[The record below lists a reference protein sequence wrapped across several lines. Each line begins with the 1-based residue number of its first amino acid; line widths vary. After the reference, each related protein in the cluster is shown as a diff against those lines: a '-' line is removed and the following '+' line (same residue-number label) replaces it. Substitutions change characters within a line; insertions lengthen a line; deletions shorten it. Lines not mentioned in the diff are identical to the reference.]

1 MKKFTFVLGL
11 LMVAALVLSACT
23 PTTVI
28 QTVEVI
34 KTEIVEVVETQVVEV
49 EAAKPGAFQT
59 PHPILSDL
67 KVRQAIAYCTD
78 KAAMAQAS
86 YPTIT
91 PEQAKDLVLN
101 TFIRGG
107 TEFYAGDENITIYPF
122 DPEKG
127 KALLDEAGWKLA
139 DGAEFRSNAAG
150 DILAFQFTTTNAK
163 FRQDWAAVWEQQM
176 YDCGISIVRLHAPGS
191 WWFGD
196 TTGLAR
202 RDFEMGGY
210 AWVGQAD
217 PGGYTLWAC
226 DQIPL
231 PENNWEGQNYMG
243 WCNPAADK
251 AIKTAVN
258 TLDLAARKEAYK
270 VVQAEYTKDVPALP
284 LFNRMEVSAAVA
296 ELEGFAPTTGEEY
309 YLYNAYEWTIP
320 GKDTIVIGMTQ
331 EPDSLYTTVSTM
343 FTSNL
348 AAYLID
354 PRSYLSLNYV
364 FTPQTVEE
372 LSTLESG
379 LALNNDVAVKA
390 GDKVI
395 DVNGEVVE
403 LAAGM
408 KVLDATGTEVEYAGT
423 DVTMK
428 QLVVTYKW
436 RNDLTWS
443 DGTKL
448 SIEDFK
454 LGYKTACDRENGAT
468 SFYTC
473 DRTLDVKFAE
483 DTTNTYTVTYVPG
496 YQDYLYFLAPY
507 GYAPAHRVIESEG
520 TYKGMKLADVPAKDW
535 PTLPEIAEK
544 PIGIGSYMITEWV
557 KGEKMVLAANPYAP
571 ADLAPKTPNI
581 IIAFP
586 TTDNAEAQLLT
597 GGVDVLGPESFGGLT
612 DQMVAAE
619 KDGKVKNYVI
629 AGGTWEHID
638 FNLFVR

>member
-468 SFYTC
+468 TFYTC